1 MQSGLFGCNEA
12 SFRCQAVVSW
22 KAFGPWVRSEVAI
35 QGCSLES
42 ANLTDAMLGAGYA
55 VQGANLTDADLTGAN
70 LTDALIGADLAT
82 GNPADLADADMEGAN
97 LSGATVFEVDM
108 TGAFLNNANLTGAS
122 GLETSD
128 LSGVVWDNT
137 TCPDGMNS
145 NDDGDTCV
153 NNLGT

>member
-1 MQSGLFGCNEA
+1 
-12 SFRCQAVVSW
+12 
-22 KAFGPWVRSEVAI
+22 
-35 QGCSLES
+35 
-42 ANLTDAMLGAGYA
+42 MLGAGYA